1 LILLL
6 IDAFQSFEVAP
17 IVDVVVVVADKSIA
31 DPQQVVVRVE
41 RKVRRRT
48 NFERRIYASG

>member
-1 LILLL
+1 M